1 MCRGTEPFDLARLLA
16 PVDVELFASRHWEQE
31 PLVLQGREAG
41 YYDDLLSLSD
51 ADHVLA
57 HSSIQSQSVRIVR
70 DGQDVPL
77 GKLRSASANPSEGAL
92 EALYQEYRDGST
104 IVLSFLHERWPPL
117 RRLCQSLA
125 SETSAAVQV
134 NVYITPP
141 GAQGLGTHYDNH
153 DVFVLQ
159 VAGSKHWRLFGSP
172 TPLPLPETRYHRD
185 TAPDPGPPLHDL
197 ILTTGDLLYIPRGY
211 VHSAASLESHSLHI
225 TVGIR
230 PVTWASVVRGAVE
243 AVLEEEPLL
252 RNSLPLG
259 FANSDDTRAEN
270 EARMTS
276 LITTMVEQISVENA
290 IGEAYD
296 RARAHRQPSLEGHLE
311 DLCAREDVGLDTPL
325 RLRPD
330 ADWTVASG
338 AVVLTLDFHGKRM
351 RLPARAEPA
360 VRYVTSTSGPFTARD
375 VPGPLTEE
383 GALVLLRRMLRE
395 GLLTTRPQQPP
406 I

>member
-1 MCRGTEPFDLARLLA
+1 MYRDTGPFDLARLLA
-16 PVDVELFASRHWEQE
+16 PVDVELFASRHWEHE

-51 ADHVLA
+51 ADHLLA
-57 HSSIQSQSVRIVR
+57 HSSIQAQSVRIVR

-77 GKLRSASANPSEGAL
+77 GRLRSAGANTSEGAL

-117 RRLCQSLA
+117 RRLCQSIA

-172 TPLPLPETRYHRD
+172 TPLPLPEAHYHRE

-211 VHSAASLESHSLHI
+211 LHSAASLETYSLHL

-230 PVTWASVVRGAVE
+230 PVTWASVIRGAIE

-252 RNSLPLG
+252 RSSLPLG
-259 FANSDDTRAEN
+259 FANSDDTRAEI
-270 EARMTS
+270 EAQMTS
-276 LITTMVEQISVENA
+276 VITTMVEHISVEDA

-296 RARAHRQPSLEGHLE
+296 RARAHRQPSLDGHLE
-311 DLCAREDVGLDTPL
+311 DLCASEEVGLDTPL

-330 ADWTVASG
+330 TDCTVANG
-338 AVVLTLDFHGKRM
+338 PAGLTVDFHGKRM
-351 RLPARAEPA
+351 GLPTRAEPA

-383 GALVLLRRMLRE
+383 GALVLLRRMVRE
-395 GLLTTRPQQPP
+395 GLLTTRPQRPP